1 MSLVGRA
8 SAQLEVQRADRQGHS
23 VLDSGRSIQAR
34 SLRLRGSTL
43 TWRDGSGT
51 RSATLR

>member
-1 MSLVGRA
+1 MSIVGRGF
-8 SAQLEVQRADRQGHS
+8 SVLEVQRADASGHA
-23 VLDSGRSIQAR
+23 VLDSSRSIRSR

-43 TWRDGSGT
+43 TWRDATGI